1 MPYIAGNSVSLLSL
15 LIACGLGVAA
25 GGVASVLLRKPWD
38 SEVALIDA
46 AVGLGCAVAIAYG
59 VTILNRYG
67 TAPYSP
73 GDVVLPVA
81 LGSVVVRHLLRLA
94 W

>member
-1 MPYIAGNSVSLLSL
+1 MPYIAGGSVAITSL
-15 LIACGLGVAA
+15 LIACALGVAV
-25 GGVASVLLRKPWD
+25 GGIASVLLRKPWGSD
-38 SEVALIDA
+38 VALIDA
-46 AVGLGCAVAIAYG
+46 AVGLGCAVAIVYG
-59 VTILNRYG
+59 VTFLNRYG

-73 GDVVLPVA
+73 ADVVLPVA